1 MLSYTPQNNDIVI
14 VTITENTLS
23 QFDYRSP
30 IDRGFLKKLLLD
42 LNSAQVK
49 AIAFDILF
57 DQRTETEKDKDFLS
71 ALEDSPIPII
81 TAWAD
86 IKDNLTN
93 SQASFLNEYTK
104 NLVRGH
110 VKLRV
115 DDSDGVVRWIE

>member
-71 ALEDSPIPII
+71 ALEESPIPII

-86 IKDNLTN
+86 I
-93 SQASFLNEYTK
+93 
-104 NLVRGH
+104 
-110 VKLRV
+110 
-115 DDSDGVVRWIE
+115 